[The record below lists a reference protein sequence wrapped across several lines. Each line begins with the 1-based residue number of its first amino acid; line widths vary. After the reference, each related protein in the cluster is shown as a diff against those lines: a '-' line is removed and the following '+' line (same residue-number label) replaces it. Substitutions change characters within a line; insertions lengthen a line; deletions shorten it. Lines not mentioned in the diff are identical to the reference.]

1 MFIKL
6 SFALVLAVL
15 LSQLVLPTVLALDE
29 PTGSCPAGFSLELAM
44 HHENHHHRHVGTHA
58 DLNGDGYICMKPVGL
73 NNNIHVHIDNS
84 LP

>member
-1 MFIKL
+1 MFRKL
-6 SFALVLAVL
+6 VFALVLVVL
-15 LSQLVLPTVLALDE
+15 LSQLAVPTVLAVDE
-29 PTGSCPAGFSLELAM
+29 AVGSCPAGFSLELAM

-73 NNNIHVHIDNS
+73 NNNIHIHIDNN